1 MILSDRDIRARL
13 RTGELAIEPLSDEA
27 LQIQPASVDLRL
39 GREFLVYRPAQ
50 VTVLDPGDPAGIAAS
65 MDRVIIE
72 PELAFVLHPG
82 EFALGTTIERVKM
95 PSDLVGM
102 VDGRSSIG
110 RLAVVVHATA
120 GFIDPGFTGHITLE
134 LSNVANLPIT
144 IYPEMKIG
152 QLSFVQMSEPAE
164 TPYGSGALGSKYQ
177 GQRGPGT
184 STRAHPT
191 RMVFQPVPTSARR
204 TVARSSSRGRS

>member
-65 MDRVIIE
+65 MDRVLIE

-120 GFIDPGFTGHITLE
+120 GFIDPGFEGQVTLE
-134 LSNVANLPIT
+134 LSNIGSIAVKL
-144 IYPEMKIG
+144 YPGLRIAQIVMH
-152 QLSFVQMSEPAE
+152 QLSSPAE
-164 TPYGSGALGSKYQ
+164 SPYGL
-177 GQRGPGT
+177 QRGSHYQLQTGPQA
-184 STRAHPT
+184 SQIRLD
-191 RMVFQPVPTSARR
+191 R
-204 TVARSSSRGRS
+204 